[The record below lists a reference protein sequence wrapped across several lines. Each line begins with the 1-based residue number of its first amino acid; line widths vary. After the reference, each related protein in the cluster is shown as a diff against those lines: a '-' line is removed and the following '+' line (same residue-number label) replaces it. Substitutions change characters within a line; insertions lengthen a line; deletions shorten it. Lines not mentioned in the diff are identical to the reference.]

1 MDWLKL
7 YHEAR
12 TDPKLL
18 TLTPEQHLVWFNLL
32 CFASEQK
39 IRGTIESDNFRIL
52 ALEVSRGDLD
62 LLEETL
68 VTLEALS
75 IVTRVTARH
84 QTSPSV
90 TGVKITF
97 KNFAERQL
105 SDGAKRQ
112 RKYKEKKKLQ
122 KQRVTGD
129 GAVTRGDAGD
139 VDKELELE
147 KEIYISPAGACTR
160 DTIVRDNPPQP
171 TSTPRRTPEDTA
183 AVEAARLILAGGLD
197 TEPIAR
203 ELDRLEDQPG
213 YVTTPGWK
221 FHVAAERQVL
231 LSDPGKRRSPRYF
244 FAVARGIGDDE
255 KPRPAPPK
263 KAPEEVA
270 EDWTRRMR
278 EEREKEKPKVDPE
291 YAKQLAQYNEIMR
304 RHHERGRKL

>member
-1 MDWLKL
+1 MKWFRL
-7 YHEAR
+7 YNNVRHN
-12 TDPKLL
+12 PKVQNLSPQL
-18 TLTPEQHLVWFNLL
+18 FRFWINLL
-32 CFASEQK
+32 CLANDQPE
-39 IRGTIESDNFRIL
+39 RGTIKS
-52 ALEVSRGDLD
+52 LD
-62 LLEETL
+62 I
-68 VTLEALS
+68 
-75 IVTRVTARH
+75 IVTDLGIRRDVVERFTLTLGESLLLQRLTNGSLVIHDWDTLQPSSDDSKARVKRH
-84 QTSPSV
+84 REKLCVNEKIPSCNGSV
-90 TGVKITF
+90 TKC
-97 KNFAERQL
+97 NAL
-105 SDGAKRQ
+105 DSDRD
-112 RKYKEKKKLQ
+112 REKDPPLYIPPP
-122 KQRVTGD
+122 T
-129 GAVTRGDAGD
+129 
-139 VDKELELE
+139 KELVL
-147 KEIYISPAGACTR
+147 P
-160 DTIVRDNPPQP
+160 
-171 TSTPRRTPEDTA
+171 STPRRTPEDAT